1 MDGCGC
7 QEFLKLHDARPGTHP
22 GTNGAHAFGC
32 NLLPTQFRPICA
44 TCLSAPPQHGA
55 GAKSQIIPCALK
67 WSAFSFACFDTLSAG
82 IDFACSFMT
91 EFSSD
96 TISVSGPER
105 LSQPNHRH
113 HVRFIPICDQGVLCL
128 SSGSQVGHARSES
141 NCGKSIVRSVV
152 FSADLVFYR
161 MRRPV
166 FLSKKS
172 VRFTWNANS
181 RVSPARIS
189 RLSRSSTETGSAPVL
204 DE

>member
-128 SSGSQVGHARSES
+128 SSGSQVGHARSEP

-181 RVSPARIS
+181 SVSPARIS